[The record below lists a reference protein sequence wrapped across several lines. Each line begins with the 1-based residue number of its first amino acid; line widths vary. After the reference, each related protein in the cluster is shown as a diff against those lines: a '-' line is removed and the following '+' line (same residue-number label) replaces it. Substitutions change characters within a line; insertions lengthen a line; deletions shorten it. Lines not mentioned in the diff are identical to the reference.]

1 MAHREGA
8 SFKPRPLGSHVAVRD
23 GPSPARLTHCLAGA
37 DYRLEDPHRRGP
49 CLQLPRRRWFS
60 SSCGRFATNGVASLQ
75 LVDLRRSWVI
85 PFQGCFEIGFSEAQL
100 WWPCDFAGQVPSG
113 LVRGGPPAVQD
124 WHAMEFLVERSARS
138 ASGVL
143 HLMPLGTA
151 ALCGKQRRAGGRGG
165 GTVEGCFGAW
175 VKWALCWF
183 LCRSL

>member
-1 MAHREGA
+1 MCVCDFSFDDAVGQFFNFTFFSYFTVLVRTTPEAVPMAHREGA

-100 WWPCDFAGQVPSG
+100 WWPCDFAC
-113 LVRGGPPAVQD
+113 LPA
-124 WHAMEFLVERSARS
+124 RC
-138 ASGVL
+138 
-143 HLMPLGTA
+143 PA
-151 ALCGKQRRAGGRGG
+151 ALFEVVRPPCKIGMQWNSLSSGRPDRHQVCS
-165 GTVEGCFGAW
+165 T
-175 VKWALCWF
+175 
-183 LCRSL
+183 